1 MAATGLLGINPYQKG
16 VAIDIASKLIN
27 LAIQLEQKER
37 AKQEALDKYLMDY
50 EKTLNPNGMRQ
61 QDQNAF
67 LSKLGEAKQY
77 YLQNRDKILNP
88 AKYGAEYQSTY
99 YAGLRNA
106 QSLIGQS
113 KQAAAGDKIT
123 SQHFIAQKDLNA
135 PDGYAEA
142 VEASHLPI
150 NDPRYRPLDITQ
162 YRFYKS
168 HNPMEYAN
176 KIYSK
181 IPLSESAPVPY
192 DVTGEPGRYYTKTIS
207 KISPEY
213 KNALLQEGYINYVN
227 DEGLRKEMNN
237 IFDTNKEEVKRLEKK
252 YETKI
257 PNAQA
262 LSGIYTWDL
271 QPVKESTSDIRVS
284 PEYTSQLIAGR
295 SVNKPLTP
303 AQTSVKFLRGGVEA
317 LKTLDTNVI
326 NDYFKPFKSQT
337 KTSTKGEAIGFENI
351 EILPEGKVKVNYSIP
366 INREGV
372 TIKRNTNRIIDTKS
386 KSLLQELT
394 ALYQEFLGSNV
405 GAEAG
410 ATANP
415 NAGGGKPSGKKEIK
429 GF

>member
-16 VAIDIASKLIN
+16 VAIDIASKPIN